1 MGVVGRLASS
11 PPADCKSALGFFADS
26 CRIVRTLILLSVE
39 LARGLRAAAYQSKIN
54 KINTMA
60 TTKLIL
66 ILALASSLAACFGV
80 SSSDD
85 ADDNANGGNGNGGEE
100 DTETFA
106 NCPAGTFQW
115 NNDDVNVNFSYA
127 AFDHDTTQEVTHTQE
142 DAYADTVSKLT
153 LECDNAVVSEQ
164 ENSFSQEADENTLD
178 VALINQYLAE
188 KAYTQINSA
197 SVTFQPLAQAADT
210 NYSYQ
215 VNAEVNA
222 PNIYAIG
229 NSQVGQNF
237 MVAEATIAA
246 NAYLAA
252 DENDKTQMNLSASYL
267 SGTAND
273 QNISAIITSGIKLSQ
288 LEQQL
293 EDLEQNGDFIT
304 TSGAILSYIASN
316 STLTDN
322 SEQAYLTRDIE
333 RADHGSPIHSMGIA
347 FGSGPS
353 FTAFGNPYL
362 IDNEGNTISIKAK
375 SDGGAVGS
383 LSNGTYSLPAD
394 FANSTDGIIRTD
406 GEDLA
411 NGSYV
416 LAQQFSDNS
425 GAYRVVNLG
434 IFLKGTKA
442 PPTGIYAEDGSIYIS
457 GLEH

>member
-1 MGVVGRLASS
+1 M
-11 PPADCKSALGFFADS
+11 PFCKG
-26 CRIVRTLILLSVE
+26 LILLSVE

-54 KINTMA
+54 KMNTM
-60 TTKLIL
+60 TTAKLIL
-66 ILALASSLAACFGV
+66 ILALATSLAACFGV

-85 ADDNANGGNGNGGEE
+85 ADDNANGGNGNGG
-100 DTETFA
+100 DDDAETFA
-106 NCPAGTFQW
+106 NCPEGNFQS
-115 NNDDVNVNFSYA
+115 NDVNFIYA

-142 DAYADTVSKLT
+142 DDYADTVSKLT
-153 LECDNAVVSEQ
+153 LECNNAVVSEQ

-178 VALINQYLAE
+178 VALIIQYLTE
-188 KAYTQINSA
+188 EGYTKITSA

-215 VNAEVNA
+215 VNAEVSD

-229 NSQVGQNF
+229 SLQVGQNF
-237 MVAEATIAA
+237 MVAEATIEAD
-246 NAYLAA
+246 AYLAA
-252 DENDKTQMNLSASYL
+252 DEDAKTAMNLSASYL
-267 SGTAND
+267 SGAAND
-273 QNISAIITSGIKLSQ
+273 HNVSAIITSGIKLSQ

-322 SEQAYLTRDIE
+322 SEQAYLTRDD
-333 RADHGSPIHSMGIA
+333 RVDHGSPIHSMGIA
-347 FGSGPS
+347 LGSGPS

-383 LSNGTYSLPAD
+383 FDLSNGTYSLPAD
-394 FANSTDGIIRTD
+394 FADSTDGIIRTD

-411 NGSYV
+411 NGSYI

-425 GAYRVVNLG
+425 GVYRVVNLG
-434 IFLKGTKA
+434 IFLKGSKA
-442 PPTGIYAEDGSIYIS
+442 PPTGISEDGGSIDIS
-457 GLEH
+457 SLEHCAAGGDYDLKSGDCN

>member
-1 MGVVGRLASS
+1 M
-11 PPADCKSALGFFADS
+11 
-26 CRIVRTLILLSVE
+26 
-39 LARGLRAAAYQSKIN
+39 
-54 KINTMA
+54 
-60 TTKLIL
+60 TTAKLIL
-66 ILALASSLAACFGV
+66 ILALATSLAACFGV

-85 ADDNANGGNGNGGEE
+85 TDANSGDNSNGGEG

-106 NCPAGTFQW
+106 NCPAGNFQL
-115 NNDDVNVNFSYA
+115 NDDDVEVNFIYA

-142 DAYADTVSKLT
+142 DDYANTVSKLT

-164 ENSFSQEADENTLD
+164 ENSFSQESTENTLD
-178 VALINQYLAE
+178 VALIIQYLTE
-188 KAYTQINSA
+188 EGYTKITSA

-222 PNIYAIG
+222 EVSALNIYAIG

-293 EDLEQNGDFIT
+293 EDLEQNGNFIT

-316 STLTDN
+316 STPSN
-322 SEQAYLTRDIE
+322 SEQAYLTRDID

-362 IDNEGNTISIKAK
+362 IDNEGNTISIKTK
-375 SDGGAVGS
+375 SDGGAVGT
-383 LSNGTYSLPAD
+383 LSNDTYSLPD
-394 FANSTDGIIRTD
+394 GFAGSTDGIIRVD

-416 LAQQFSDNS
+416 LAQQFSGNS

-442 PPTGIYAEDGSIYIS
+442 TPTAISEDGGSIDIS
-457 GLEH
+457 SLEHCAAGGDYDLESGDCN

>member
-1 MGVVGRLASS
+1 M
-11 PPADCKSALGFFADS
+11 
-26 CRIVRTLILLSVE
+26 
-39 LARGLRAAAYQSKIN
+39 
-54 KINTMA
+54 
-60 TTKLIL
+60 TTAKLIL

-85 ADDNANGGNGNGGEE
+85 TDANSGDNGNGGEG

-106 NCPAGTFQW
+106 NCPAGNFQL
-115 NNDDVNVNFSYA
+115 NDDDVEVNFIYA

-142 DAYADTVSKLT
+142 NDYANTVSKVT
-153 LECDNAVVSEQ
+153 LECDKAVVSEQ
-164 ENSFSQEADENTLD
+164 EGSFSQETVENALD

-188 KAYTQINSA
+188 EGYTKITSA

-215 VNAEVNA
+215 VNAEVSA
-222 PNIYAIG
+222 PNIFAIG
-229 NSQVGQNF
+229 SLQAGQNF
-237 MVAEATIAA
+237 MVAEATMEA

-273 QNISAIITSGIKLSQ
+273 HNVSAIITSGIKQSQ

-293 EDLEQNGDFIT
+293 VDLESGNFIT

-316 STLTDN
+316 STPSN

-362 IDNEGNTISIKAK
+362 IDNEGNTISIKTK

-383 LSNGTYSLPAD
+383 FNSSNGTYSLPD
-394 FANSTDGIIRTD
+394 GFAGSTDGIIRVD

-416 LAQQFSDNS
+416 LAQQFSGNS

-442 PPTGIYAEDGSIYIS
+442 TPTAISEDGGSIDIS
-457 GLEH
+457 SLEHCAAGGDYDLESGDCN

>member
-1 MGVVGRLASS
+1 M
-11 PPADCKSALGFFADS
+11 PFCKG
-26 CRIVRTLILLSVE
+26 LILLSVE

-54 KINTMA
+54 KMNTM
-60 TTKLIL
+60 TTAKLIL

-85 ADDNANGGNGNGGEE
+85 ADDNANGGNGNGGEG

-106 NCPAGTFQW
+106 NCPEGNFQS
-115 NNDDVNVNFSYA
+115 NDVNFIYA
-127 AFDHDTTQEVTHTQE
+127 AFDHGTTQEVTHTQE
-142 DAYADTVSKLT
+142 DDYANTVSKLT
-153 LECDNAVVSEQ
+153 LECNNAVVSEQ
-164 ENSFSQEADENTLD
+164 ENSFSQESTENTLD
-178 VALINQYLAE
+178 VALIIQYLTE
-188 KAYTQINSA
+188 EGYTKITSA

-222 PNIYAIG
+222 EVSALNIYAIG

-316 STLTDN
+316 STSSN
-322 SEQAYLTRDIE
+322 SEQAYLTRDD
-333 RADHGSPIHSMGIA
+333 RDDHGSPIHSMGIA
-347 FGSGPS
+347 LGSGPS

-362 IDNEGNTISIKAK
+362 IDNEGNKISIKAK

-383 LSNGTYSLPAD
+383 LSNGTYSLPAG

-425 GAYRVVNLG
+425 GAYHVVNLG

-442 PPTGIYAEDGSIYIS
+442 PPTGISEDGGSIDIS
-457 GLEH
+457 SLEHCAAGGDYDLESGDCK